1 MKFSTGVDEV
11 LSLLLEW
18 TELATGVEEVDTFC

>member
-18 TELATGVEEVDTFC
+18 LELATGVEEVDTFY